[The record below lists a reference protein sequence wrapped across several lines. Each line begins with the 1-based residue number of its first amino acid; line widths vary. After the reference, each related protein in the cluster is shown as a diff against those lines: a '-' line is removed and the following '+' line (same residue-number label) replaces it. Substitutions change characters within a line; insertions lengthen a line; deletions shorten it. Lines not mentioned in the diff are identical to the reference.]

1 MGRTVTEG
9 IHRRGGG
16 WQNADGRSRTGSVG
30 CCVHGEVVA
39 RGNRWG
45 TGRLLVEAR
54 GSVLKGRLPPP
65 PSRVGSN
72 HPEAWDRDTEVGAAP
87 GRPPEH
93 GLPGRG
99 GVAQLVGAT
108 APTRGVGPVPIG
120 PPPEGGRPSTPLRS
134 PALWSGYST
143 PAGTG
148 ALPPRLRSAELRR
161 IRPK

>member
-16 WQNADGRSRTGSVG
+16 WQNGDGRSRTGSVG
-30 CCVHGEVVA
+30 RCVNGEVVA

-54 GSVLKGRLPPP
+54 GSVRKGRPP
-65 PSRVGSN
+65 PSRVRSN
-72 HPEAWDRDTEVGAAP
+72 HPEAWDRDSEVGAAP

-99 GVAQLVGAT
+99 GVAQLVRAT
-108 APTRGVGPVPIG
+108 APIRGGVRPPPIG
-120 PPPEGGRPSTPLRS
+120 PPPEGGGGQATPSGPRCC
-134 PALWSGYST
+134 GR
-143 PAGTG
+143 GT
-148 ALPPRLRSAELRR
+148 APRRGQGPHRSAELRR